1 MVKNHRMQYN
11 DGKNECLH
19 LYPSATYNFER
30 EYREGQIEAV
40 ASEHQRHELRR
51 RRVLLVRRQPE
62 SIHNVTTKGDNN
74 GVGGACGKEIFLVVE
89 CGSKGARWDYN
100 YKVN

>member
-1 MVKNHRMQYN
+1 MMAKTNAYICILLPLTILSESTGRDKLKQWHRSISDMSYDDD
-11 DGKNECLH
+11 DGCWSDDNRNR
-19 LYPSATYNFER
+19 Y
-30 EYREGQIEAV
+30 
-40 ASEHQRHELRR
+40 
-51 RRVLLVRRQPE
+51 
-62 SIHNVTTKGDNN
+62 TTKGDNN